1 MGVEVVVIERSTRR
15 WLVVWA
21 VLAAAAPAGAQAP
34 GEVFRDC
41 DVCPEMVPL
50 PGTDVALGR
59 FEVTLEEYRAFAE
72 AVPGVPETGCIVAG
86 RQNVRV
92 WTWRHPGYP
101 QTGRHPV
108 ACVSWNEAQVYARW
122 LSLVTGHEYRL
133 PTDSE
138 WDRGAG
144 GSPRGC
150 YQRIRNRGGTC
161 AVGSYTPSDAGL
173 FDTVGNLWEWTDDC
187 WNGDC
192 NRKVMRGGGWLT
204 EEWQLRPNSRS
215 WAGPDRNDSGIGFR
229 VARTLP

>member
-1 MGVEVVVIERSTRR
+1 MIERITRR
-15 WLVVWA
+15 GLVVCTL
-21 VLAAAAPAGAQAP
+21 LAAAASAGAQAP
-34 GEVFRDC
+34 GEAFRDC
-41 DVCPEMVPL
+41 DICPEMVPL

-72 AVPGVPETGCIVAG
+72 AVPGVPETGCIRAG
-86 RQNVRV
+86 SPDHSTGGTARA

-101 QTGRHPV
+101 QTGEHPV

-133 PTDSE
+133 PTDEE
-138 WDRGAG
+138 WNLGAA

-161 AVGSYTPSDAGL
+161 AVGSYTRSDAGL
-173 FDTVGNLWEWTDDC
+173 FDMVGNLWEWTDDC

-192 NRKVMRGGGWLT
+192 DRRVMRGGGWLT
-204 EEWQLRPNSRS
+204 GDWQLRPNSRS
-215 WAGPDRNDSGIGFR
+215 WAGPNRNDAGIGFR